1 MLARAAA
8 RLVRE
13 RAREECRAHH
23 VVTLVR
29 AGVEVLCGL
38 AYLSSQP
45 HAPRQ
50 LLSTGAC
57 DCVFGRL
64 SGERAAARKEIFLP
78 RLDRGDHAVID
89 NYYVGGTPLRVLN
102 VRLRRAEDERLGHV
116 GFRTRPG
123 WFLYA
128 SRAAARR
135 GVSLPGMLTVERLRA
150 GGARRGRRG
159 LGCGGGGTVWQ
170 RGRRGRRGR

>member
-29 AGVEVLCGL
+29 AGVEILCGL

-50 LLSTGAC
+50 LLSNLAC
-57 DCVFGRL
+57 DCVFGRF
-64 SGERAAARKEIFLP
+64 SGERAAARKEIFLR

-102 VRLRRAEDERLGHV
+102 VRLRRAEDKRLGHV

-123 WFLYA
+123 WFYMRPVLRLDAA
-128 SRAAARR
+128 SAC
-135 GVSLPGMLTVERLRA
+135 LE
-150 GGARRGRRG
+150 
-159 LGCGGGGTVWQ
+159 C
-170 RGRRGRRGR
+170 